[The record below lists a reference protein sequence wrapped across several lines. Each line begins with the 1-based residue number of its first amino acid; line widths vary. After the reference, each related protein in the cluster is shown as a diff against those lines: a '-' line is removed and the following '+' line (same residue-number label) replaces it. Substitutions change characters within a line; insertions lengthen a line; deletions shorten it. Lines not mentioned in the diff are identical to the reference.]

1 MTGPR
6 QSLPIREEDRGQRL
20 DRFLA
25 EQLRLSR
32 SQVRRLLARGA
43 VSVGG
48 RSVSEDAKGM
58 NLQPGPVVEVT
69 PFARPEDQ
77 RALSAPDQPLQLLAR
92 GSGWLAVDKPAG
104 TPVHPLREDES
115 DTVLNAVIARFPEI
129 HGVGEG
135 GLRSGVVHR
144 LDVDTS
150 GVLLFAT
157 EEVIWKQLRGAF
169 QEHLV
174 EKCYRALVIGAL
186 AGEGS
191 LEVGLVTARHR
202 PARVRVVAEAERE
215 RARGIHIGVLRWRS
229 LEVFGDVTLVEVT
242 PKTGFL
248 HQIRVSLAHLGFP
261 VLGDRSYGPA
271 SGPVSVPRQMLHA
284 ARASWGEIE
293 ASSPDPDDF
302 RVALSQCAER
312 GPKIGSGTIP
322 A

>member
-1 MTGPR
+1 MTESR
-6 QSLPIREEDRGQRL
+6 QALPVREEDRGHRL

-25 EQLRLSR
+25 EHLRLSR

-48 RSVSEDAKGM
+48 RSVNEDAKGL

-77 RALSAPDQPLQLLAR
+77 RALSAPDQPLRLLAR
-92 GSGWLAVDKPAG
+92 GSGWLAVDKAAG

-115 DTVLNAVIARFPEI
+115 DTVLNALIARFPEV

-157 EEVIWKQLRGAF
+157 EEVSWQRLRGAF
-169 QEHLV
+169 REHLV
-174 EKCYRALVIGAL
+174 EKIYRALVVGAL
-186 AGEGS
+186 EGEGS

-202 PARVRVVAEAERE
+202 PARVRAVAGAELE
-215 RARGIHIGVLRWRS
+215 RARGAHVGVLRWRS
-229 LEVFGDVTLVEVT
+229 LEVFDGVTLVEVK

-248 HQIRVSLAHLGFP
+248 HQIRVSLAHLGFS
-261 VLGDRSYGPA
+261 VLGDRTYGSARDPIA
-271 SGPVSVPRQMLHA
+271 VPRQMLHA

-293 ASSPDPDDF
+293 ASSPDPADF
-302 RVALSQCAER
+302 GAALAQCTALSGGA
-312 GPKIGSGTIP
+312 
-322 A
+322 

>member
-1 MTGPR
+1 MTEPR

-25 EQLRLSR
+25 EHLRLSR

-48 RSVSEDAKGM
+48 RSVNEDAKGL
-58 NLQPGPVVEVT
+58 NLQPGPVIEVT

-77 RALSAPDQPLQLLAR
+77 RALSAPDQPLPLLAS

-104 TPVHPLREDES
+104 TPVHPLREDEV
-115 DTVLNAVIARFPEI
+115 DTALNALIGRFPEI

-150 GVLLFAT
+150 GVLLFGT
-157 EEVIWKQLRGAF
+157 EEAAWQRLRGAF
-169 QEHLV
+169 REHLV
-174 EKCYRALVIGAL
+174 EKIYRALVIGAL
-186 AGEGS
+186 EGEGS

-202 PARVRVVAEAERE
+202 PARVRVVAEAELE
-215 RARGIHIGVLRWRS
+215 RARGVHIGVLRWRS
-229 LEVFGDVTLVEVT
+229 LEVFGGVTLVEVR

-261 VLGDRSYGPA
+261 VLGDRTYGPA
-271 SGPVSVPRQMLHA
+271 SDPIAVPRQMLHA
-284 ARASWGEIE
+284 AHASWGEIE
-293 ASSPDPDDF
+293 ASSPDPADF
-302 RVALSQCAER
+302 EAALADCAALSR
-312 GPKIGSGTIP
+312 G

>member
-1 MTGPR
+1 VTEPR

-25 EQLRLSR
+25 EHLRLSR

-48 RSVSEDAKGM
+48 RSVNEDAKGL

-77 RALSAPDQPLQLLAR
+77 RALSTPDQPLQLLAS

-104 TPVHPLREDES
+104 TPVHPLREDEA
-115 DTVLNAVIARFPEI
+115 DTVLNALIGRFPEM

-157 EEVIWKQLRGAF
+157 EEAAWQRLRGAF
-169 QEHLV
+169 REHLV
-174 EKCYRALVIGAL
+174 EKTYRALVIGAL
-186 AGEGS
+186 EGEGS
-191 LEVGLVTARHR
+191 LELGLVTARHR
-202 PARVRVVAEAERE
+202 PARVRVVADAELE
-215 RARGIHIGVLRWRS
+215 RARGVHIGVLRWRS
-229 LEVFGDVTLVEVT
+229 LEIFGGVTLVEVR

-261 VLGDRSYGPA
+261 VLGDRTYGPA
-271 SGPVSVPRQMLHA
+271 SDPVAGPRQMLHA
-284 ARASWGEIE
+284 AYAGWGEIK
-293 ASSPDPDDF
+293 ASSPDPADF
-302 RVALSQCAER
+302 EAALAQCAALSGGA
-312 GPKIGSGTIP
+312 
-322 A
+322 

>member
-1 MTGPR
+1 VPQPR
-6 QSLPIREEDRGQRL
+6 QSLPIQEGDRGQRL

-25 EQLRLSR
+25 ERLSLSR

-48 RSVSEDAKGM
+48 RSVNEDAKGLS
-58 NLQPGPVVEVT
+58 LQPGPIVEVT
-69 PFARPEDQ
+69 PFARPEDE
-77 RALSAPDQPLQLLAR
+77 RALPALDQPLRVLAQ

-104 TPVHPLREDES
+104 SPVHPLREDEI

-135 GLRSGVVHR
+135 GLRSGIVHR

-150 GVLLFAT
+150 GVLLVAT
-157 EEVIWKQLRGAF
+157 EEDAWQRLRGAF
-169 QEHLV
+169 REHCV
-174 EKCYRALVIGAL
+174 EKFYRALVIGAL
-186 AGEGS
+186 EGEGS

-202 PARVRVVAEAERE
+202 PARVRVVAEAELE
-215 RARGIHIGVLRWRS
+215 RARGVHIGVLRWRS
-229 LEVFGDVTLVEVT
+229 LEALGGVTLVEVR

-271 SGPVSVPRQMLHA
+271 CDPIPVPRQMLHA
-284 ARASWGEIE
+284 ARTSWGEVE

-302 RVALSQCAER
+302 RAALAQCAALPDR
-312 GPKIGSGTIP
+312 

>member
-1 MTGPR
+1 MTEPH

-25 EQLRLSR
+25 EHLRLSR
-32 SQVRRLLARGA
+32 SQVRRLLVRGA

-48 RSVSEDAKGM
+48 RSVNEDSKGLS
-58 NLQPGPVVEVT
+58 LQPGPVVEVT

-77 RALSAPDQPLQLLAR
+77 RALSAPDQPLGVLAR

-104 TPVHPLREDES
+104 IPVHPLREDEAG
-115 DTVLNAVIARFPEI
+115 TVLNAVIGRFPEI

-157 EEVIWKQLRGAF
+157 EEDAWQRLRGAF
-169 QEHLV
+169 REHWV
-174 EKCYRALVIGAL
+174 EKSYRALVIGL
-186 AGEGS
+186 LEGEGS

-202 PARVRVVAEAERE
+202 PARVRVVAEAELE
-215 RARGIHIGVLRWRS
+215 RARGAHIGVLSWRS
-229 LEVFGDVTLVEVT
+229 LEVFGGAALVEVM

-248 HQIRVSLAHLGFP
+248 HQIRVSLAHIGFP
-261 VLGDRSYGPA
+261 VLGDHSYGPA
-271 SGPVSVPRQMLHA
+271 SDPIPVPRQMLHA
-284 ARASWGEIE
+284 TRASWGEVE

-302 RVALSQCAER
+302 RAALAQCAALSEQV
-312 GPKIGSGTIP
+312 
-322 A
+322 

>member
-1 MTGPR
+1 VPEPR

-25 EQLRLSR
+25 EHLRLSR

-48 RSVSEDAKGM
+48 RSVDEDAKGL
-58 NLQPGPVVEVT
+58 NLQPGPTVEVT

-77 RALSAPDQPLQLLAR
+77 RAQPCPDQPLQVLAQGR
-92 GSGWLAVDKPAG
+92 GWLAIDKPAG
-104 TPVHPLREDES
+104 VPVHPLGEDEI

-157 EEVIWKQLRGAF
+157 EEDAWQRLRGAF
-169 QEHLV
+169 REHSV
-174 EKCYRALVIGAL
+174 EKSYRALVIGAL
-186 AGEGS
+186 EGEGS
-191 LEVGLVTARHR
+191 LEIGLVTARHR
-202 PARVRVVAEAERE
+202 PARVRVVDEAELE
-215 RARGIHIGVLRWRS
+215 RARGVHIGVLHWRA
-229 LEVFGDVTLVEVT
+229 LEAFGSVTLVEVR

-261 VLGDRSYGPA
+261 VVGDRNYGPA
-271 SGPVSVPRQMLHA
+271 SDPIPVTRQMLHA
-284 ARASWGEIE
+284 ARASWGDIE

-302 RVALSQCAER
+302 RAALAQCAALT
-312 GPKIGSGTIP
+312 PQ

>member
-1 MTGPR
+1 MIGSR

-25 EQLRLSR
+25 EHLRLSR

-48 RSVSEDAKGM
+48 RSVNEDAKGM
-58 NLQPGPVVEVT
+58 NLQPGGVVEVAS
-69 PFARPEDQ
+69 FARPEDQ
-77 RALSAPDQPLQLLAR
+77 RALPAPDQPLRLLAQ
-92 GSGWLAVDKPAG
+92 GTGWIAVDKPAG

-115 DTVLNAVIARFPEI
+115 DTVLNAVIARFPQI

-150 GVLLFAT
+150 GALLLAT
-157 EEVIWKQLRGAF
+157 QEATWQQLRGAF
-169 QEHLV
+169 RDHLV
-174 EKCYRALVIGAL
+174 EKSYRAIVIGAL
-186 AGEGS
+186 EGEGS
-191 LEVGLVTARHR
+191 LELPLVTARHR
-202 PARVRVVAEAERE
+202 PARVRVAAEAERGT
-215 RARGIHIGVLRWRS
+215 ARGAQLGVLRWRS
-229 LEVFGDVTLVEVT
+229 LEVFGDTTLVEVM

-271 SGPVSVPRQMLHA
+271 TDPVAVPRQMLHA
-284 ARASWGEIE
+284 AHVRWAEIE
-293 ASSPDPDDF
+293 ASSPDPVDF
-302 RVALSQCAER
+302 AAALTRCSAR
-312 GPKIGSGTIP
+312 SR
-322 A
+322 AS

>member
-1 MTGPR
+1 MTEPHR
-6 QSLPIREEDRGQRL
+6 SLPIREEDRGQRL

-25 EQLRLSR
+25 EHLRLSR

-48 RSVSEDAKGM
+48 RSVDEDAKGLS
-58 NLQPGPVVEVT
+58 LQPGPIVEVT

-77 RALSAPDQPLQLLAR
+77 RASSAPDRPLRVLAR
-92 GSGWLAVDKPAG
+92 GSGWIAVDKPAG
-104 TPVHPLREDES
+104 TPVHPLREEET

-135 GLRSGVVHR
+135 SLRSGVVHR

-157 EEVIWKQLRGAF
+157 EEAAWQRLRGAF
-169 QEHLV
+169 REHLV
-174 EKCYRALVIGAL
+174 EKSYRALVVGAL
-186 AGEGS
+186 EGEGS
-191 LEVGLVTARHR
+191 LELGLVTARHR
-202 PARVRVVAEAERE
+202 PARVRVVADAELRS
-215 RARGIHIGVLRWRS
+215 ARGAHIGVLRWRS
-229 LEVFGDVTLVEVT
+229 LEVFAGATLVEVL

-261 VLGDRSYGPA
+261 ILGDRTYGPA
-271 SGPVSVPRQMLHA
+271 SDPIPVARQMLHA
-284 ARASWGEIE
+284 ARASWGEID

-302 RVALSQCAER
+302 RAALAQCAALSER
-312 GPKIGSGTIP
+312 

>member
-1 MTGPR
+1 MTEPR

-25 EQLRLSR
+25 ERLSLSR

-48 RSVSEDAKGM
+48 RSVDEDAKGL
-58 NLQPGPVVEVT
+58 NLQPGPSVEVT
-69 PFARPEDQ
+69 PFARPEDE
-77 RALSAPDQPLQLLAR
+77 RALSSANQPLPVLAR
-92 GSGWLAVDKPAG
+92 GSGWLAIDKPAG
-104 TPVHPLREDES
+104 TPVHPLREDEIG
-115 DTVLNAVIARFPEI
+115 TVLNALVARFPEI

-157 EEVIWKQLRGAF
+157 EEDAWQRLRGAF
-169 QEHLV
+169 REHLV
-174 EKCYRALVIGAL
+174 EKSYRALVIGAL
-186 AGEGS
+186 EGEGS

-202 PARVRVVAEAERE
+202 PARVRVLAEAEIE
-215 RARGIHIGVLRWRS
+215 RARGAHIGVMSWRA
-229 LEVFGDVTLVEVT
+229 LEVFGSVTLVEVR

-271 SGPVSVPRQMLHA
+271 SDPIPVPRQMLHA
-284 ARASWGEIE
+284 ARVSWGEVE

-302 RVALSQCAER
+302 RAVLAQCATPSEQV
-312 GPKIGSGTIP
+312 
-322 A
+322 

>member
-1 MTGPR
+1 VTQPR

-25 EQLRLSR
+25 EHLRLSR

-48 RSVSEDAKGM
+48 RSVDEDAKGLS
-58 NLQPGPVVEVT
+58 LQPGPVVEVT
-69 PFARPEDQ
+69 PFARPEDE
-77 RALSAPDQPLQLLAR
+77 RARPAPDQPLRVLAQ

-104 TPVHPLREDES
+104 SPVHPLREDEI

-150 GVLLFAT
+150 GVLLVAT
-157 EEVIWKQLRGAF
+157 EEDAWQRLRGAF
-169 QEHLV
+169 REHSV
-174 EKCYRALVIGAL
+174 EKVYRALVIGAL
-186 AGEGS
+186 EGEGG

-202 PARVRVVAEAERE
+202 PARVRVIAEAELE
-215 RARGIHIGVLRWRS
+215 RARGVHIGVMRWRS
-229 LEVFGDVTLVEVT
+229 LEIFDGVTLVEVK

-261 VLGDRSYGPA
+261 ILGDRSYGPA
-271 SGPVSVPRQMLHA
+271 RDPISVPRQMLHA

-293 ASSPDPDDF
+293 ANSPDPDDF
-302 RVALSQCAER
+302 RAALEQCAALSD
-312 GPKIGSGTIP
+312 
-322 A
+322 

>member
-1 MTGPR
+1 MIGSR

-25 EQLRLSR
+25 EHLKLSR

-48 RSVSEDAKGM
+48 RSVSEAAKGM

-77 RALSAPDQPLQLLAR
+77 RALPAPDRPLRVLA
-92 GSGWLAVDKPAG
+92 SGAGWIAVDKPAG
-104 TPVHPLREDES
+104 APVHPLREEET

-157 EEVIWKQLRGAF
+157 REATWQQLRRAF
-169 QEHLV
+169 REHLV
-174 EKCYRALVIGAL
+174 EKSYRAIVIGAL
-186 AGEGS
+186 EGEGS
-191 LEVGLVTARHR
+191 LEVRLVTARHR
-202 PARVRVVAEAERE
+202 PARVRVVTQAERDTA
-215 RARGIHIGVLRWRS
+215 RAAQVGVLRWRS
-229 LEVFGDVTLVEVT
+229 LEVFHGTTLVEVM

-271 SGPVSVPRQMLHA
+271 SDPIAVPRQMLHA
-284 ARASWGEIE
+284 AQLRWAEVE
-293 ASSPDPDDF
+293 ASSPDPVDF
-302 RVALSQCAER
+302 AAALARCAALSHE
-312 GPKIGSGTIP
+312 T
-322 A
+322 

>member
-1 MTGPR
+1 VTEPH

-25 EQLRLSR
+25 EHLRLSR

-43 VSVGG
+43 VRVGG
-48 RSVSEDAKGM
+48 RSVNEDSKGLC
-58 NLQPGPVVEVT
+58 LQPGPVVEVT
-69 PFARPEDQ
+69 PFARPENQ
-77 RALSAPDQPLQLLAR
+77 RALPTPDQPLGVLAR
-92 GSGWLAVDKPAG
+92 GSGWLAVDKPAR
-104 TPVHPLREDES
+104 TPVHPLREDEA
-115 DTVLNAVIARFPEI
+115 DTVLNAVIGRFPEI

-157 EEVIWKQLRGAF
+157 EEEAWQRLRGAF
-169 QEHLV
+169 REHLV
-174 EKCYRALVIGAL
+174 EKSYRALVIGAL
-186 AGEGS
+186 EGEGS

-202 PARVRVVAEAERE
+202 PARVRVVAEAEVE
-215 RARGIHIGVLRWRS
+215 RARGVHIGVLRWRS

-271 SGPVSVPRQMLHA
+271 CDPIPVARQMLHA
-284 ARASWGEIE
+284 ARVNWGEVE
-293 ASSPDPDDF
+293 ANSPDPDDF
-302 RVALSQCAER
+302 RAALAQCAALSDR
-312 GPKIGSGTIP
+312 V
-322 A
+322 

>member
-1 MTGPR
+1 MTEPR
-6 QSLPIREEDRGQRL
+6 QSLPVREEDRGQRL

-25 EQLRLSR
+25 EHLRLSR

-48 RSVSEDAKGM
+48 RSVNEDAKGL
-58 NLQPGPVVEVT
+58 NLQPGPVIEVT

-77 RALSAPDQPLQLLAR
+77 RALPASDQPLELLAR

-104 TPVHPLREDES
+104 TPVHPLREEET
-115 DTVLNAVIARFPEI
+115 DTVLNALIGRFPEI
-129 HGVGEG
+129 HAVGEG

-157 EEVIWKQLRGAF
+157 EEQAWQRLRGAF
-169 QEHLV
+169 REHLV
-174 EKCYRALVIGAL
+174 EKVYRALVIGEL
-186 AGEGS
+186 EGEGS

-202 PARVRVVAEAERE
+202 PARVRVVAAEE
-215 RARGIHIGVLRWRS
+215 LARARGVHIGVLRWRS
-229 LEVFGDVTLVEVT
+229 LEVFGGATLVEVR
-242 PKTGFL
+242 PRTGFL

-261 VLGDRSYGPA
+261 VLGDRTYGPA
-271 SGPVSVPRQMLHA
+271 SDPIAVPRQMLHA
-284 ARASWGEIE
+284 AHARWGEIE
-293 ASSPDPDDF
+293 ASSPDPADF
-302 RVALSQCAER
+302 EAALAACAGLSR
-312 GPKIGSGTIP
+312 G

>member
-1 MTGPR
+1 MTEPH

-25 EQLRLSR
+25 EHLKLSR

-48 RSVSEDAKGM
+48 RSVNEDAKGLS
-58 NLQPGPVVEVT
+58 LQPGPVVEVT

-77 RALSAPDQPLQLLAR
+77 RALPAPDQPLEVLAQ

-104 TPVHPLREDES
+104 TPVHPLREDED
-115 DTVLNAVIARFPEI
+115 DTVLNAVIGRFPEI

-150 GVLLFAT
+150 GVLFFAT
-157 EEVIWKQLRGAF
+157 EEDVWQRLRGAF
-169 QEHLV
+169 REHSV
-174 EKCYRALVIGAL
+174 EKTYRALVIGAL
-186 AGEGS
+186 EGEGS

-202 PARVRVVAEAERE
+202 PARVRVIAEEELE
-215 RARGIHIGVLRWRS
+215 RARGAHIGVLRWRS
-229 LEVFGDVTLVEVT
+229 LEIFEGATLVEVM

-261 VLGDRSYGPA
+261 ILGDRSYGPA
-271 SGPVSVPRQMLHA
+271 SDPIPVARQMLHA
-284 ARASWGEIE
+284 SHASWGEIE

-302 RVALSQCAER
+302 RAALAQCAALSHR
-312 GPKIGSGTIP
+312 V
-322 A
+322 

>member
-1 MTGPR
+1 MTEPR

-25 EQLRLSR
+25 EHLRLSR

-48 RSVSEDAKGM
+48 RSVNEDAKGL
-58 NLQPGPVVEVT
+58 NLQPGPVIEVT

-77 RALSAPDQPLQLLAR
+77 RALSAPDQPLQLLAS
-92 GSGWLAVDKPAG
+92 GSGWLALDKPAG
-104 TPVHPLREDES
+104 TPVHPLREEEA
-115 DTVLNAVIARFPEI
+115 DTVLNALIGRFPEI

-157 EEVIWKQLRGAF
+157 EEAAWQHLRGAF
-169 QEHLV
+169 REHLV
-174 EKCYRALVIGAL
+174 EKTYRALVIGAL
-186 AGEGS
+186 EGEGS

-202 PARVRVVAEAERE
+202 PARVRVVAEAELE
-215 RARGIHIGVLRWRS
+215 RARGVHTGVLRWRS
-229 LEVFGDVTLVEVT
+229 LEVFGGVTLVEVR

-261 VLGDRSYGPA
+261 VLGDRTYGPA
-271 SGPVSVPRQMLHA
+271 SDPIAVPRQMLHA
-284 ARASWGEIE
+284 AHAGWGEIE
-293 ASSPDPDDF
+293 ASSPDPADF
-302 RVALSQCAER
+302 EAALAECAALSR
-312 GPKIGSGTIP
+312 G

>member
-1 MTGPR
+1 MTEPR

-25 EQLRLSR
+25 EHLRLSR

-48 RSVSEDAKGM
+48 RSVDEDAKGL

-69 PFARPEDQ
+69 RFARPEDE
-77 RALSAPDQPLQLLAR
+77 RALSTPDQPLRVLAQ

-104 TPVHPLREDES
+104 TPVHPLREDEI
-115 DTVLNAVIARFPEI
+115 DTALNAVIARFPEI

-157 EEVIWKQLRGAF
+157 EEDAWQRLRGAF
-169 QEHLV
+169 REHLV
-174 EKCYRALVIGAL
+174 EKSYRALVIGAL
-186 AGEGS
+186 EGEGS

-202 PARVRVVAEAERE
+202 PARVRVVGEAEFE
-215 RARGIHIGVLRWRS
+215 RARGAHIGVLRWRS
-229 LEVFGDVTLVEVT
+229 LEIFDGVTLVEVL

-248 HQIRVSLAHLGFP
+248 HQIRVSLAHLGYP

-271 SGPVSVPRQMLHA
+271 SDPIAVPRQMLHA
-284 ARASWGEIE
+284 ARARWGEVE

-302 RVALSQCAER
+302 RAALAQCAAPSDR
-312 GPKIGSGTIP
+312 T
-322 A
+322 

>member
-1 MTGPR
+1 VTEPR
-6 QSLPIREEDRGQRL
+6 QFLPIREEDRGERL

-25 EQLRLSR
+25 DHLGLSR

-48 RSVSEDAKGM
+48 RSVDENAKGL

-69 PFARPEDQ
+69 PFARPEDE
-77 RALSAPDQPLQLLAR
+77 RALPCPHRSLRVLAR

-104 TPVHPLREDES
+104 TPVHPLRQDET
-115 DTVLNAVIARFPEI
+115 DTVLNAVIAEHPEI

-150 GVLLFAT
+150 GVLFFAT
-157 EEVIWKQLRGAF
+157 QEEAWLRLRRAF
-169 QEHLV
+169 SEHLV

-186 AGEGS
+186 EGEGS
-191 LEVGLVTARHR
+191 LEIGLVTARHR
-202 PARVRVVAEAERE
+202 PARVRVVDEAELE
-215 RARGIHIGVLRWRS
+215 RARGVHIGVLHWRS
-229 LEVFGDVTLVEVT
+229 LEIFGSATLVEVR

-261 VLGDRSYGPA
+261 VLGDRRYGPA
-271 SGPVSVPRQMLHA
+271 NDPIAVPRQMLHA
-284 ARASWGEIE
+284 THARWGEVE

-302 RVALSQCAER
+302 REVLARCAVPT
-312 GPKIGSGTIP
+312 GGV
-322 A
+322 